1 MLKTLSLMKR
11 LLSFTAV
18 FFAAS
23 LASAGDYGHSG
34 KEVSYTT
41 HFDWKGDF
49 EVSLGHTFL
58 HGNSLSSDEADD
70 YWQAD
75 FTLQLGRFLEEDTFF
90 QFDLELDRVLGNE
103 AEDSLATGGLLA
115 AHLMKRGQ
123 EGGLGVFG
131 GFLVTDQD
139 PGDTE
144 TSERYFFGL
153 EGHDYNPSSTQFAQ
167 VGFFGGE
174 NGNDDDGEDSI
185 REAFFG
191 RVGVRKYLSDSLSV
205 QAEIFGATGEM
216 DSDAN
221 DLSVIGFALIGEQQL
236 SDRSTLSLGYSQ
248 SRFKQDEDGADI
260 LNDHYLFV
268 SFKHLFDEGSLI
280 SRDRTSTSLDL
291 PQLIRWSALTGGQ
304 LE

>member
-1 MLKTLSLMKR
+1 MNR
-11 LLSFTAV
+11 LLTISAV

-23 LASAGDYGHSG
+23 LASAGEYGHSG

-41 HFDWKGDF
+41 HFDWRGDF

-58 HGNSLSSDEADD
+58 QGNDLTGGEAED

-75 FTLQLGRFLEEDTFF
+75 FTLQLGRFLDEDTFF

-103 AEDSLATGGLLA
+103 ANDSFATGGLLA
-115 AHLMKRGQ
+115 AHLMKRHQ

-139 PGDTE
+139 DDETD
-144 TSERYFFGL
+144 TSERYFLGL
-153 EGHDYNPSSTQFAQ
+153 EWHDYNPSWTQFAQ

-174 NGNDDDGEDSI
+174 FGSDDDGGDTI
-185 REAFFG
+185 HEAFFG
-191 RVGVRKYLSDSLSV
+191 RVGVRKYLNDSLSI
-205 QAEIFGATGEM
+205 QAEIFGATGVM
-216 DSDAN
+216 DDDDDDA
-221 DLSVIGFALIGEQQL
+221 SVIGFALITEKQL
-236 SDRSTLSLGYSQ
+236 TDRSTLSLGYSQ
-248 SRFKQDEDGADI
+248 SRVEQAEEQRDI
-260 LNDHYLFV
+260 INDHYLFV

-291 PQLIRWSALTGGQ
+291 PQLIRWSALTGGP

>member
-1 MLKTLSLMKR
+1 MKR
-11 LLSFTAV
+11 LLTLTAV
-18 FFAAS
+18 IFAAS
-23 LASAGDYGHSG
+23 LAFAGDNEYSG
-34 KEVSYTT
+34 KEVSYSTDL
-41 HFDWKGDF
+41 DWKGDL

-58 HGNSLSSDEADD
+58 HGNALGPSNSEADD

-75 FTLQLGRFLEEDTFF
+75 FTLQLGRFLDEDTFF

-103 AEDSLATGGLLA
+103 ANDSLATGGLLA

-123 EGGLGVFG
+123 EGGLGAFG
-131 GFLVTDQD
+131 GYLVTDQD

-174 NGNDDDGEDSI
+174 NGNDDHGEDSI
-185 REAFFG
+185 HEAFFG
-191 RVGVRKYLSDSLSV
+191 RVGVRKYLNDSLSI
-205 QAEIFGATGEM
+205 QAEIFGATGQM
-216 DSDAN
+216 DEDETDA
-221 DLSVIGFALIGEQQL
+221 SVIGFALVGEKQL
-236 SDRSTLSLGYSQ
+236 TDRSTLSLGYSQ
-248 SRFKQDEDGADI
+248 SRFKQDEGRTPDI
-260 LNDHYLFV
+260 VNDHYLFV

-280 SRDRTSTSLDL
+280 SRDRSSTSLDL
-291 PQLIRWSALTGGQ
+291 PQLIRWSALTAGP

>member
-1 MLKTLSLMKR
+1 MKR
-11 LLSFTAV
+11 LLTLAAFI
-18 FFAAS
+18 FAAS
-23 LASAGDYGHSG
+23 LAFAGDNGYSG
-34 KEVSYTT
+34 KEVSYSTDL
-41 HFDWKGDF
+41 DWKGDL

-58 HGNSLSSDEADD
+58 HGNALGPSNSEADD

-75 FTLQLGRFLEEDTFF
+75 FTLQLGRFLDEDTFF

-103 AEDSLATGGLLA
+103 ANDSLATGGLLA

-123 EGGLGVFG
+123 EGGLGAFG

-144 TSERYFFGL
+144 TSERYFFGV

-174 NGNDDDGEDSI
+174 NGDDDHGEDSI
-185 REAFFG
+185 HEAFFG
-191 RVGVRKYLSDSLSV
+191 RVGVRKYLNDSLSI
-205 QAEIFGATGEM
+205 QAEIFGATGQM
-216 DSDAN
+216 DEDETDA
-221 DLSVIGFALIGEQQL
+221 SVIGFALVGEKQL
-236 SDRSTLSLGYSQ
+236 TDRSTLSLGYSQ
-248 SRFKQDEDGADI
+248 SRFEQDENDGDVI
-260 LNDHYLFV
+260 NDHYLFV

-280 SRDRTSTSLDL
+280 SRDRSSTSLDL
-291 PQLIRWSALTGGQ
+291 PQLIRWSALTAGP

>member
-1 MLKTLSLMKR
+1 MKR
-11 LLSFTAV
+11 LLTLAAFI
-18 FFAAS
+18 FAAS
-23 LASAGDYGHSG
+23 LAFAGDNGYSG
-34 KEVSYTT
+34 KEVSYST
-41 HFDWKGDF
+41 DLVWKGDL

-58 HGNSLSSDEADD
+58 HGSALESDEADD

-75 FTLQLGRFLEEDTFF
+75 FTLQLGRFLDEDTFF

-103 AEDSLATGGLLA
+103 ANNSFATGGLLA

-123 EGGLGVFG
+123 EGGLGAFG
-131 GFLVTDQD
+131 GYLVTDQD
-139 PGDTE
+139 HGDTE

-174 NGNDDDGEDSI
+174 NGNDDHGEDSI
-185 REAFFG
+185 HEAFFG
-191 RVGVRKYLSDSLSV
+191 RVGVRKYLNDSLSI
-205 QAEIFGATGEM
+205 QAEIFGATGQM
-216 DSDAN
+216 DEDETDA
-221 DLSVIGFALIGEQQL
+221 SVIGFALVGEKQL
-236 SDRSTLSLGYSQ
+236 TDRSTLSLGYSQ
-248 SRFKQDEDGADI
+248 SRFEQDEGRTPDI

-280 SRDRTSTSLDL
+280 SRDRSSTSLDL
-291 PQLIRWSALTGGQ
+291 PQLIRWSALTAGP

>member
-1 MLKTLSLMKR
+1 MKR
-11 LLSFTAV
+11 LLTLAAFI
-18 FFAAS
+18 FAAS
-23 LASAGDYGHSG
+23 LAFAGDNGYSG
-34 KEVSYTT
+34 KEVSYSTDL
-41 HFDWKGDF
+41 DWKGNL

-58 HGNSLSSDEADD
+58 HGSALESDEADD

-75 FTLQLGRFLEEDTFF
+75 FTLQLGRFFDEDTFF

-103 AEDSLATGGLLA
+103 ANNSFATGGLLA

-123 EGGLGVFG
+123 EGGLGAFG
-131 GFLVTDQD
+131 GYLVTDQD
-139 PGDTE
+139 HGDTE

-174 NGNDDDGEDSI
+174 NGNDDHGEDSI
-185 REAFFG
+185 HEAFFG
-191 RVGVRKYLSDSLSV
+191 RVGVRKYLNDSLSI
-205 QAEIFGATGEM
+205 QAEIFGATGQM
-216 DSDAN
+216 DEDETDA
-221 DLSVIGFALIGEQQL
+221 SVIGFALVGEKQL
-236 SDRSTLSLGYSQ
+236 TDRSTLSLGYSQ
-248 SRFKQDEDGADI
+248 SRFEQDEGRTPDI

-280 SRDRTSTSLDL
+280 SRDRSSTSLDL
-291 PQLIRWSALTGGQ
+291 PQLIRWSALTAGP

>member
-1 MLKTLSLMKR
+1 MNR
-11 LLSFTAV
+11 LLTLAAV

-41 HFDWKGDF
+41 HFDWRGDF

-58 HGNSLSSDEADD
+58 HGNDFSGGEAED

-75 FTLQLGRFLEEDTFF
+75 FTLQLGRFLDEDTFF

-103 AEDSLATGGLLA
+103 ANDSFATGGLLA
-115 AHLMKRGQ
+115 AHLMKRHQG
-123 EGGLGVFG
+123 GGLGVFG

-139 PGDTE
+139 DDDTD
-144 TSERYFFGL
+144 TSERYFLGL
-153 EGHDYNPSSTQFAQ
+153 ESHDYSPSWTQFAQ

-174 NGNDDDGEDSI
+174 SGSDDDGEDSI

-191 RVGVRKYLSDSLSV
+191 RVGVRKYLNESLSV

-216 DSDAN
+216 DADAEVATV
-221 DLSVIGFALIGEQQL
+221 LGFALVGEKQL
-236 SDRSTLSLGYSQ
+236 TDRSTLSLGYSQ
-248 SRFKQDEDGADI
+248 SRVEQGGERDI
-260 LNDHYLFV
+260 INDHYLFV

-291 PQLIRWSALTGGQ
+291 PQLIRWSALTGGP